1 MAVNKVINTKATSH
15 GALRNTLEYALRD
28 EKTEDDYVEI
38 TGPYTAQT
46 INYEDV
52 YREWI
57 NEKQL
62 WDKDS
67 GRMYAHNVIS
77 FHKDEEVTPQEVL
90 DISKEFAERF
100 FSGYQSLISVHQ
112 DRDHLH
118 CHIVT
123 NSVSYIDGKKLHQT
137 KRDLQAQKDFTNSL
151 CKERGL
157 SVTKKGYHFD
167 GTLMKDGHLNAWSKD
182 KYTFIR
188 NSAAKSYVAECAM
201 ALIDV
206 VPNVTNREDFI
217 NAMKSKGWDVQWT
230 DNRKHI
236 VFQNEQGQKVRDS
249 NIEKTFSMAL
259 SKEYLLEVFEYN
271 KSLNAFPGFND
282 KYTATTNSHSVT
294 GQPHQRVSIKKKISE
309 KNKLLESFN
318 QRYTKLVDLSQEK
331 IAQSM
336 GYTNWAKKENLKRAA
351 SIFAEL
357 GRMGLQ
363 SEESLNARI
372 QELLEQADHEKTVIQ
387 NLNNELSAL
396 KNIIYYANV
405 YIENQE
411 YQEDSN
417 YTDDSRKENYHKD
430 HERQPHMFENAKD
443 ILKAGGIDLS
453 TLNIEELLAKHNKL
467 LAEKTALIEAHLACA
482 KEAKN
487 LKDMGESLN
496 KFLKDPGYTHAQLFI
511 SKSKGLSLER

>member
-1 MAVNKVINTKATSH
+1 MAVNKVINTKATTH

-28 EKTEDDYVEI
+28 EKTEEGYVDI
-38 TGPYTAQT
+38 TGPYTGQT
-46 INYEDV
+46 INYDDV
-52 YREWI
+52 YKEWI
-57 NEKQL
+57 SEKQL
-62 WDKDS
+62 WGKDS

-77 FHKDEEVTPQEVL
+77 FHKDEAVTPQDVL
-90 DISKEFAERF
+90 EIGKEFAERF
-100 FSGYQSLISVHQ
+100 FSGYQCVISVHQ

-123 NSVSYIDGKKLHQT
+123 NSVSYIDGIKLHQT
-137 KRDLQAQKDFTNSL
+137 KKDLQTQKDFTNRI
-151 CKERGL
+151 CKDRGL

-230 DNRKHI
+230 GNRKHI
-236 VFQNEQGQKVRDS
+236 VFHNEQGQKVRDS

-271 KSLNAFPGFND
+271 KSLNTITGFKD
-282 KYTATTNSHSVT
+282 KSSATANSRSVT
-294 GQPHQRVSIKKKISE
+294 DQPHQRVSIKKKISDM
-309 KNKLLESFN
+309 NKILESFN
-318 QRYTKLVDLSQEK
+318 QKHTKLIDISQEK
-331 IAQSM
+331 IAQSI

-372 QELLEQADHEKTVIQ
+372 QELTEQADNEKSIIQ
-387 NLNNELSAL
+387 GLDNELNTL
-396 KNIIYYANV
+396 RNTIYYANV
-405 YIENQE
+405 YFENK
-411 YQEDSN
+411 EDSEDPYN
-417 YTDDSRKENYHKD
+417 TDDQYKGSYRKE
-430 HERQPHMFENAKD
+430 HEHRVHLFENAKD
-443 ILKAGGIDLS
+443 KLKSAGIDTS
-453 TLNIEELLAKHNKL
+453 TLNIEELQAKYNNL
-467 LAEKTALIEAHLACA
+467 LAEKTALNNSCLARE
-482 KEAKN
+482 KEARDLKN
-487 LKDMGESLN
+487 MGESLN
-496 KFLKDPGYTHAQLFI
+496 KFLNDPGYTHSQSFI
-511 SKSKGLSLER
+511 RKSNNLSL

>member
-1 MAVNKVINTKATSH
+1 MSIKKIYLYHIFFDTGYLSYSKQSTYHQLKSRPIRYISIISRRRRVIIKP
-15 GALRNTLEYALRD
+15 Y
-28 EKTEDDYVEI
+28 I
-38 TGPYTAQT
+38 T
-46 INYEDV
+46 
-52 YREWI
+52 
-57 NEKQL
+57 
-62 WDKDS
+62 
-67 GRMYAHNVIS
+67 
-77 FHKDEEVTPQEVL
+77 
-90 DISKEFAERF
+90 F
-100 FSGYQSLISVHQ
+100 F
-112 DRDHLH
+112 
-118 CHIVT
+118 
-123 NSVSYIDGKKLHQT
+123 NSI
-137 KRDLQAQKDFTNSL
+137 
-151 CKERGL
+151 
-157 SVTKKGYHFD
+157 
-167 GTLMKDGHLNAWSKD
+167 LND
-182 KYTFIR
+182 TR
-188 NSAAKSYVAECAM
+188 
-201 ALIDV
+201 
-206 VPNVTNREDFI
+206 
-217 NAMKSKGWDVQWT
+217 WDVQWT

-271 KSLNAFPGFND
+271 KSLNAFPGFKD
-282 KYTATTNSHSVT
+282 KYTTTANGHTIT
-294 GQPHQRVSIKKKISE
+294 GQPHQRVSIKKKISDT
-309 KNKLLESFN
+309 NRILESFN
-318 QRYTKLVDLSQEK
+318 QKHTKLIDISQEK

-411 YQEDSN
+411 DQEDFN

-430 HERQPHMFENAKD
+430 HERQLHMFENAKD
-443 ILKAGGIDLS
+443 KLKAGGIDLS

-467 LAEKTALIEAHLACA
+467 LAKETALIEAHLACA
-482 KEAKN
+482 KEAKD